1 MSETVPRSFIGLTTA
16 ESVAAPATPV
26 RAREGAP
33 NVVVVVL
40 DDLGFAQLGC
50 YGSDIRTP
58 NIDRLAA
65 NGLRYRR
72 FHVTALCSPTRAALL
87 TGRNHHRVGM
97 GLLPEIAMSFPG
109 YDGHLPKS
117 ASTLARSLRDAGYST
132 FAVGK
137 WHLTPRG
144 ELSASGPFTQWPL
157 GVGFERYYGFLT
169 GDTNQYSPQ
178 LVCDNHFIDPPT
190 AHDEHYHLTEDLAD
204 RAIRMILDQKQ
215 ATPDKPFFCYF
226 ATGAM
231 HAPHQVPPEWIEPYR
246 GQFDHGWEAW
256 RREVFSRQ
264 VALGIVPEGTTL
276 TERPSWVQ
284 DWESLGTDERALYAR
299 MMEVYAGF
307 LSHTDAQ
314 IGRLLD
320 FIDQLDALDNTI
332 VMLISDNGTSAEG
345 GPTGSTNEHRFPYG
359 IEEDLDENLAAID
372 ELGGDRHYNHYAWGW
387 AWAGNTPFRLWKRY
401 AWLGGTRTPLIVQ
414 WPHGIGARGEVRD
427 QFCHVVDLAPTILD
441 CVGVQSP
448 SVVDGTAQL
457 AFDGASLRDS
467 FASPD
472 VVGRRVQYFE
482 MLGSRSV
489 YLDGWKATTD
499 HVGQQVAAE
508 RTLLEGSRQ
517 FATDTWQLFDLTR
530 DFAEAHD
537 LAVAHPEKVRELEAR
552 WWLEAGANNVLP
564 LDDGFIT
571 RFAAIAPTAYDPPAH
586 GVYRPGAGPVVTES
600 MPMMIGGFVLRAVT
614 APVAADVEGI
624 LAAQGNWTNGWA
636 VYVRERHLVY
646 VANTYGH
653 PHRFVSTAEVPTG
666 ATSFVVVYEPRLHA
680 PGRVELRIDDVV
692 VGVGELPTNLPFNWQ
707 VGGHGLSVGRD
718 WGLPVHDEYR
728 SPFAFTGIVDRV
740 ELDAGTTLV
749 APPRPPI
756 LDALHSE

>member
-1 MSETVPRSFIGLTTA
+1 MSHSSPRSFTGLTTA
-16 ESVAAPATPV
+16 TSVASPTTPLRAPD
-26 RAREGAP
+26 GSP
-33 NVVVVVL
+33 NVVVIVI
-40 DDLGFAQLGC
+40 DDMGFAQLGC
-50 YGSDIRTP
+50 YGSDIATP

-65 NGLRYRR
+65 NGLRYRQ

-109 YDGHLPKS
+109 YDGHLPQS
-117 ASTLARSLRDAGYST
+117 ASTLARTLRDGGYST

-137 WHLTPRG
+137 WHLAPRG

-178 LVCDNHFIDPPT
+178 LVCDNHFVDPPE
-190 AHDEHYHLTEDLAD
+190 AHDPQYHLTDDLAD
-204 RAIRMILDQKQ
+204 RAIRMILDQQQ
-215 ATPDKPFFCYF
+215 ATPGKPFFCYF

-231 HAPHQVPPEWIEPYR
+231 HAPHQVAPEWIEPYR
-246 GQFDHGWEAW
+246 GRFDKGWERW
-256 RREVFSRQ
+256 REELFARQ
-264 VALGIVPEGTTL
+264 VATGIVPEGTTL

-284 DWESLGTDERALYAR
+284 PWDEVAPEERALYAR

-307 LSHTDAQ
+307 LTHTDAQ
-314 IGRLLD
+314 IGRVLD
-320 FIDQLDALDNTI
+320 FLETVGALDNTI

-345 GPTGSTNEHRFPYG
+345 GPTGSINEHRFPYG

-372 ELGGDRHYNHYAWGW
+372 QLGGDRLYNHYAWGW

-414 WPHGIGARGEVRD
+414 WPKGIAARGEVRD
-427 QFCHVVDLAPTILD
+427 QFCHVIDLAPTVLD
-441 CVGVQSP
+441 CVGLAAPV
-448 SVVDGTAQL
+448 VVDGVAQI
-457 AFDGASLRDS
+457 AFDGASLRAGFD
-467 FASPD
+467 AGD
-472 VVGRRVQYFE
+472 VAGRRVQYFE

-508 RTLLEGSRQ
+508 RALVEGSRD
-517 FATDTWQLFDLTR
+517 FASDQWLLFDLTN
-530 DFAEAHD
+530 DFSEAHD
-537 LAVAHPEKVRELEAR
+537 LAAQHPEKVRELEAR

-564 LDDGFIT
+564 LDDGFMT
-571 RFAAIAPTAYDPPAH
+571 RFAAIIPSAYEAPRR
-586 GVYRPGAGPVVTES
+586 GVYRPNAGPVITDS
-600 MPMMIGGFVLRAVT
+600 MPMMIGGFTLRAFT
-614 APVAADVEGI
+614 EPVAPGVEGI
-624 LAAQGNWTNGWA
+624 IAAQGNWTNGWA
-636 VYVRERHLVY
+636 VYVLDGRLVY
-646 VANTYGH
+646 VVNTYGTA
-653 PHRFVSTAEVPTG
+653 HRIASDAMVPGG
-666 ATSFVVVYEPRLHA
+666 ATTFAVHYEPMPHADGVVVL
-680 PGRVELRIDDVV
+680 RVDDVE
-692 VGVGELPTNLPFNWQ
+692 VGRGALSTNLPFNWQ

-728 SPFAFTGIVDRV
+728 SPFAFTGVVDRV
-740 ELDAGTTLV
+740 EIEAGTGAVV
-749 APPRPPI
+749 APRPPI